1 MICDDIP
8 MSELMDDLNNVTAA
22 QDAGDAV
29 GVLSPSSFP
38 PCPVCCGSAATPP
51 PSPRHWFV
59 AYVGHNTEKASRDR
73 LEQLGYEAFVASQKE
88 MHVWRNGKRKKIE
101 RIVIT
106 TYVFVY
112 VTEQERR
119 AVVNLP
125 FIKSF
130 LVNKA
135 GTPSPLGRRPLAVI
149 PDRQME
155 LLRTMLRDESDP
167 VRFTSAAFSLGDT
180 VRVLGW
186 EQTGFQGHVVRLR
199 GDNAPYVGIR
209 IDNLGC
215 AYMEIAPDRL
225 EIIQKATA

>member
-1 MICDDIP
+1 
-8 MSELMDDLNNVTAA
+8 MSELMDDHSNVTAA

-29 GVLSPSSFP
+29 GVLPSSFCPLPGDAVAPLGMP
-38 PCPVCCGSAATPP
+38 P
-51 PSPRHWFV
+51 PRHWFV

-106 TYVFVY
+106 TYVFVR
-112 VTEQERR
+112 VTERERR
-119 AVVNLP
+119 DIVNLP

-135 GTPSPLGRRPLAVI
+135 GTPTPLGRRPLAVI
-149 PDRQME
+149 PDRQMQ

-167 VRFTSAAFSLGDT
+167 VRFTSTAFSLGDT

-186 EQTGFQGHVVRLR
+186 EQTGFQGQIVRLR
-199 GDNAPYVGIR
+199 GDNAP
-209 IDNLGC
+209 
-215 AYMEIAPDRL
+215 
-225 EIIQKATA
+225 

>member
-1 MICDDIP
+1 
-8 MSELMDDLNNVTAA
+8 MDDLNNVTAA

-29 GVLSPSSFP
+29 GVLSPLY
-38 PCPVCCGSAATPP
+38 
-51 PSPRHWFV
+51 SPRHWFV

-155 LLRTMLRDESDP
+155 LLRDESDP

>member
-1 MICDDIP
+1 
-8 MSELMDDLNNVTAA
+8 MDDLNNVTAA

-29 GVLSPSSFP
+29 GVLSTSSISPSL
-38 PCPVCCGSAATPP
+38 CPVCCGTAATPTS
-51 PSPRHWFV
+51 SPRHWFV

-199 GDNAPYVGIR
+199 GDNAPYFFLQYVRIGCLLAKGITM
-209 IDNLGC
+209 GC
-215 AYMEIAPDRL
+215 CCPAFHGASV
-225 EIIQKATA
+225 

>member
-1 MICDDIP
+1 
-8 MSELMDDLNNVTAA
+8 MSEPMDDLNNVTAA

-29 GVLSPSSFP
+29 GVLSSLY
-38 PCPVCCGSAATPP
+38 
-51 PSPRHWFV
+51 SPRHWFV